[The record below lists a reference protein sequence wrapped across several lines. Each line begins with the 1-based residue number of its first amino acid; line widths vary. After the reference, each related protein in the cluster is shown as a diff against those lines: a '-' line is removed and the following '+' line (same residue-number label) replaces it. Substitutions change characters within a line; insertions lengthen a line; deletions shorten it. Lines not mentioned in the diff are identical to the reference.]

1 MTYLLDILVGA
12 LCAALCGMGVGG
24 GGLLVVYMT
33 LSRSIP
39 QIKAQGINLVFF
51 IAAAA
56 AALFV
61 HIKKRHIAV
70 LPIVIASLGALV
82 GTYFGSTCA
91 QALSGELLRKLF
103 GGFLLLAGIFCCAKL
118 IKEKK

>member
-1 MTYLLDILVGA
+1 MMFLLDILVGA

-33 LSRSIP
+33 LARSIP

-61 HIKKRHIAV
+61 HIKKRRIAV

-82 GTYFGSTCA
+82 GTYFGSMCA